1 MYDNQ
6 WTDRNK
12 EVLLKADIVY
22 AYAQCFA
29 SLAIAT
35 YIVIALV
42 LKYRYTCFQ
51 WCSLVALLS
60 CSVLLSLNFFDFSN
74 LCNYRDPDDPSEEGC
89 FLKGHIMKG
98 SASLILHF
106 TSIAAVYLV
115 FTKTNEIYHFAK
127 HECLPRKSAV
137 RRNCILFYTI
147 IVLGIIDSIIVVI
160 MYVQYLYVKPSL
172 EDMETSI
179 KVEHSIK
186 VVFLAFISFL
196 CYGSQVLVRK
206 TREITTPT
214 SFTGGMARI
223 SSLVLALAILYTI
236 CFALSIISVVTFSK
250 RSTLKLA
257 GYIVNG
263 IAYLA
268 TEILLFIV
276 VVTLKFEFKLQTRVT
291 EQQ

>member
-1 MYDNQ
+1 M
-6 WTDRNK
+6 
-12 EVLLKADIVY
+12 KADTVY
-22 AYAQCFA
+22 AYAQFVTCI
-29 SLAIAT
+29 AIAT
-35 YIVIALV
+35 YLVIVLK

-74 LCNYRDPDDPSEEGC
+74 LCNYGDPDDPREHAC

-98 SASLILHF
+98 CSGLILHF

-137 RRNCILFYTI
+137 RRNCILFYTV
-147 IVLGIIDSIIVVI
+147 IVLGIIDSIIVLI
-160 MYVQYLYVKPSL
+160 MYVQYLYIKPSL
-172 EDMETSI
+172 EDMETFI
-179 KVEHSIK
+179 RVEHSIK

-236 CFALSIISVVTFSK
+236 CFALSIINVVTFSN
-250 RSTLKLA
+250 RTTLGLA

-276 VVTLKFEFKLQTRVT
+276 VVTLKFEFKL
-291 EQQ
+291 